1 MSKPFCPTKAAQL
14 EAVAN
19 SSARHVLLKIIR
31 TKAEAHAKKNPQ
43 PRAVFLLG

>member
-1 MSKPFCPTKAAQL
+1 MCPIKTAQL
-14 EAVAN
+14 EAMAN
-19 SSARHVLLKIIR
+19 SPARRVLLRTIK